1 MSQATAPQPTVQA
14 EFHVEPHPDPVV
26 RALIAEVELLRKEN
40 AEVAWLRAENERLH
54 ARLKGK

>member
-1 MSQATAPQPTVQA
+1 MNVIAPLPSVKL

-26 RALIAEVELLRKEN
+26 RALIEEVERLRREN
-40 AEVAWLRAENERLH
+40 GEVAWLRAENERLH